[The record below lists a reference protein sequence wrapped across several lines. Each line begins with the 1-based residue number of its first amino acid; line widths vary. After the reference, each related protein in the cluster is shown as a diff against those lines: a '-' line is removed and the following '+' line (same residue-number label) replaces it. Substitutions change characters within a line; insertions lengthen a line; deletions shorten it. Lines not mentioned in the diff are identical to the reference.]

1 MNATEL
7 AELLN
12 DLPDQMIVSAYKHPR
27 RGRAPAH
34 ADCASAPAARAGGQ
48 ITASHR
54 TAAVPRRT
62 VGAILAACLLFA
74 VGFGAVMLH
83 GKQDDLIPQNSQ
95 VDSLLEEVTAA
106 ATSAQITTAK
116 SVTVTT
122 LRTETAETAT
132 VKTAAAE
139 TVTTAD
145 TNAESALTETE
156 AEIATTATAEIQTEA
171 LPDTTETAASF
182 TETET
187 TTAVTVT
194 TAPREPHKIMQ
205 MTSVEEVER
214 EGDRMVGVYA
224 RRLAELN
231 GEISE
236 DAPRITAEEVKQM
249 IDDGMDFRAVFQRL
263 HELYPYPD
271 YSGGSGVSNTE
282 YWLDSSGTDFILLTI
297 ESESIVHIVHTP
309 DGSANV
315 YDILT
320 RRR

>member
-27 RGRAPAH
+27 RGRAPAP
-34 ADCASAPAARAGGQ
+34 AACASAPAKRSGGH
-48 ITASHR
+48 IAASNR

-62 VGAILAACLLFA
+62 VGAVLAACLLFA

-83 GKQDDLIPQNSQ
+83 GNQDDLIPQNSQ

-106 ATSAQITTAK
+106 ATSAQTATAK
-116 SVTVTT
+116 PLTVTT
-122 LRTETAETAT
+122 LRTETADFTSFTTGTTQPVTSEASLP
-132 VKTAAAE
+132 VESEPAETAAA
-139 TVTTAD
+139 
-145 TNAESALTETE
+145 
-156 AEIATTATAEIQTEA
+156 AEIQTKA
-171 LPDTTETAASF
+171 LPDTTETSASF
-182 TETET
+182 TETQT

-205 MTSVEEVER
+205 MTSVEKVER

-224 RRLAELN
+224 RRIAELN
-231 GEISE
+231 GEIGE
-236 DAPRITAEEVKQM
+236 DAPRITAEEVMQM